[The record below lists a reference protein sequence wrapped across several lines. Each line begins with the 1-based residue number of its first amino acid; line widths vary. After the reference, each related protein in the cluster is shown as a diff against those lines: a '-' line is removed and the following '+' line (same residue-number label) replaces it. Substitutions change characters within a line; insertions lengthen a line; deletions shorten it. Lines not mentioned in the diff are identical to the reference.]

1 MFQLRSNKKI
11 RFRLQEMWSVID
23 NGGKCNILKR
33 GKNQE
38 DRIGSEMDPLCE
50 PDASGPLEDL
60 LCTLLTPPAVASIFI
75 FCYLP
80 RQVHRGSLF
89 SDPICPSW
97 FLPLMIYFKLYITL
111 EPTNKWS
118 YDAKKSTHSND
129 VFGPVDASVSEGMRK
144 WCCYICLCV
153 WNHQSQ
159 CCWGTWRKEAYIPG
173 ISYESNKY
181 YKSWRYQHRP
191 ISMLVAVG
199 EYQI

>member
-1 MFQLRSNKKI
+1 MTVTTSPNGVIMTPMSAMALMSFHSLLKYSND
-11 RFRLQEMWSVID
+11 WSYI
-23 NGGKCNILKR
+23 
-33 GKNQE
+33 
-38 DRIGSEMDPLCE
+38 
-50 PDASGPLEDL
+50 
-60 LCTLLTPPAVASIFI
+60 ASIFL
-75 FCYLP
+75 FCHLTS
-80 RQVHRGSLF
+80 QVHTGGPF
-89 SDPICPSW
+89 SDPIFPSW
-97 FLPLMIYFKLYITL
+97 FLPLMIYFKVYITL

-191 ISMLVAVG
+191 ISMLVAAG